1 MTLLA
6 FNKTDSIKELWEVV
20 RAIYIEPEYQII
32 AARRLREA
40 MMKASILVGFP
51 KVFLYLKASD
61 LRVLMVL
68 VRYEVVLQRNLQ

>member
-6 FNKTDSIKELWEVV
+6 FNKTDAIKELWEVV
-20 RAIYIEPEYQII
+20 RTTYIEDEYQII

-51 KVFLYLKASD
+51 KASRHKNLADPRQSTD
-61 LRVLMVL
+61 LSP
-68 VRYEVVLQRNLQ
+68 